1 MKLDLRLVANAVL
14 VAVLVTPPA
23 WAQPKPTP
31 EMLKAKEFFET
42 AGYPGKR
49 WIEAETMVPH
59 VAPASH
65 FKATMLYYPGTGEL
79 QSDEVRVVFMGIG
92 PAAGPRRDERSG

>member
-31 EMLKAKEFFET
+31 EMLKAKEFF
-42 AGYPGKR
+42 
-49 WIEAETMVPH
+49 
-59 VAPASH
+59 
-65 FKATMLYYPGTGEL
+65 
-79 QSDEVRVVFMGIG
+79 
-92 PAAGPRRDERSG
+92 